1 MGGGC
6 TFWLKEDGGQGWKL
20 AVSLSVDL
28 LVESVYS
35 HIFNSVVLNTGSHWV
50 SFFFLL
56 QDNKNEP
63 TPLGS
68 NGTQPATLPRPDASS
83 QSKKQSAP
91 APLEFVTQNPLQAR
105 YAMCKLQLKNL
116 VHHKREQNAAG

>member
-1 MGGGC
+1 MIC
-6 TFWLKEDGGQGWKL
+6 DFFTP
-20 AVSLSVDL
+20 
-28 LVESVYS
+28 
-35 HIFNSVVLNTGSHWV
+35 HIFNSAVLKTPIHTEYL
-50 SFFFLL
+50 FLL

-68 NGTQPATLPRPDASS
+68 NGTQPSTLPRPDASS

>member
-6 TFWLKEDGGQGWKL
+6 TFWLKGDGGQGWKL

-28 LVESVYS
+28 LIKSVYS
-35 HIFNSVVLNTGSHWV
+35 HIFNSVVLKTPIQIEYL
-50 SFFFLL
+50 FLL

>member
-1 MGGGC
+1 MR
-6 TFWLKEDGGQGWKL
+6 
-20 AVSLSVDL
+20 
-28 LVESVYS
+28 
-35 HIFNSVVLNTGSHWV
+35 I
-50 SFFFLL
+50 FLL

-68 NGTQPATLPRPDASS
+68 NGTQPSTLPRPDASS

-116 VHHKREQNAAG
+116 VHHKREQNAAGYYIM